1 MQNKRTHK
9 HDLVKVSDPFIPEN
23 GLMAVEILTDP
34 ANGHTFA
41 IPTMSVSTFNELK
54 GGGERENED
63 LLSDLFEEYL
73 IDGPNAKN
81 NAQVYVKKKSVLDGH
96 DWKSYGRQMAKDN
109 ERLRAE
115 IVALE
120 AKVEKMEQALK
131 EISELP
137 IQGTT
142 MHLNYLMCAVSL
154 ANKAIEQEGEK
165 EPVPQGPATTVL
177 VPCSE
182 DDPRAVGG
190 YTSYDGRSLCHV
202 RESEVPVIEGPVWV
216 KASQFKFEVGIAYH
230 AKDSKSKG
238 AGHFDDFG
246 NFFWNDHN
254 MTPGDSQD
262 DLLIL
267 DESEKEVAN
276 G

>member
-1 MQNKRTHK
+1 MEQSKRKIAIELTF
-9 HDLVKVSDPFIPEN
+9 DWDEYDNVADEIFIEDSGISEVKDGVTYKIISDY
-23 GLMAVEILTDP
+23 A
-34 ANGHTFA
+34 
-41 IPTMSVSTFNELK
+41 
-54 GGGERENED
+54 
-63 LLSDLFEEYL
+63 
-73 IDGPNAKN
+73 
-81 NAQVYVKKKSVLDGH
+81 
-96 DWKSYGRQMAKDN
+96 
-109 ERLRAE
+109 
-115 IVALE
+115 ALC
-120 AKVEKMEQALK
+120 AKVEQCEKDQGMFAEWLYKNRWFQFENDK
-131 EISELP
+131 WYYTFEMGTSMSEKTYEKNYVKTTSELFASY
-137 IQGTT
+137 QKESG
-142 MHLNYLMCAVSL
+142 VSL
-154 ANKAIEQEGEK
+154 KR

-202 RESEVPVIEGPVWV
+202 RESEVPVIEGAVWV

-246 NFFWNDHN
+246 NFFWIDHN